1 MEKQIELQR
10 FNHEPLRPRGR
21 GSISEG
27 KGQRFDNDR
36 YELAKVGKKQVLK
49 VCSVLTIVMTG
60 LIMVASLRTGVY
72 DWTLMRIDVYLGD
85 LACVSLRDCHENS
98 C

>member
-1 MEKQIELQR
+1 MEKHIELQR

-49 VCSVLTIVMTG
+49 VCSILTMCLPG

-72 DWTLMRIDVYLGD
+72 DRSLLRIDVHLGD
-85 LACVSLRDCHENS
+85 FACVSGCD
-98 C
+98 